1 MENTLNQHLTFHKSR
16 HMAALKKHRIASL
29 DSAAAVPLGIACPT
43 LPPALDAR
51 EFGAAKGGGSD
62 ADGVVS

>member
-1 MENTLNQHLTFHKSR
+1 
-16 HMAALKKHRIASL
+16 MAALKKHRIASL